1 MERKVCQV
9 TLFVL
14 LIMSALSVYVCLQVM
29 YMYRKYKMHRKEVE
43 YLESGSG
50 PFGSGLCH
58 GMVLDPEKDGVLK
71 DSKKSSAWYSRL
83 V

>member
-1 MERKVCQV
+1 M
-9 TLFVL
+9 TLFIS
-14 LIMSALSVYVCLQVM
+14 LIVSALSVYVCLQAM
-29 YMYRKYKMHRKEVE
+29 YMYRKYKMHRKEE
-43 YLESGSG
+43 KFLESGSG

-58 GMVLDPEKDGVLK
+58 GIVLDPEKDGVLS